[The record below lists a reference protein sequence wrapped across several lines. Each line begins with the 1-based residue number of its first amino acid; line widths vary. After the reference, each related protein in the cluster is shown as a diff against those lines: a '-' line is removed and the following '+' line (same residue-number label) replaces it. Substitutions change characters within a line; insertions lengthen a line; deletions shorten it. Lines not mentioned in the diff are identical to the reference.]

1 MTTVKPL
8 ICALVSLG
16 LVASF
21 VRPQTKDTP
30 ALTVALK
37 KMEEVGKNFRSF
49 TAHFSMKS
57 YVAVLN
63 EFDTP
68 ETGEL
73 DYALSADG
81 SALMRQE
88 FKKPSIRIL
97 TIKGGVATFFQPS
110 VNQAQIYNLGKNK
123 NKAEYL
129 VLGIGQ
135 SPAKLQETYS
145 IQYLGA
151 EAMNGASCWVLLLK
165 PKSSSGLASLF
176 SAITLWVRQSSG
188 VPIQDKL
195 QDVVGG
201 DYTLITFSN
210 EQLNTAIPAS
220 KFEQKLPPGV
230 EKQVIQ

>member
-1 MTTVKPL
+1 MTSVRPL
-8 ICALVSLG
+8 INLLVTLSF
-16 LVASF
+16 VASLMH
-21 VRPQTKDTP
+21 PQGKDIST
-30 ALTVALK
+30 LNEVLR
-37 KMEEVGKNFRSF
+37 KMEETGKSFHSF
-49 TAHFSMKS
+49 TAQFSMKS

-73 DYALSADG
+73 DYALAPDG

-88 FKKPSIRIL
+88 FRKPSVRVL

-145 IQYLGA
+145 IQYQGA
-151 EAMNGASCWVLLLK
+151 EAVNGASCWVLLLK

-195 QDVVGG
+195 QDAAGG
-201 DYTLITFSN
+201 DYTLITFTD
-210 EQLNTAIPAS
+210 EQLNRPIPSS